1 MPFSMTLDFQNQ
13 GSHLGA
19 KIMKCSKCGYNN
31 LPEGTRDS
39 RCDECG
45 YLLFA
50 EGSNFNTEISNSVT
64 SASTGKRA
72 VNLIGDLII
81 FRFVIT
87 AADLIFS
94 SAGGVSASVTEPGAN
109 WLFGILLIF
118 LYYFLFETG
127 FQRTPAKFI
136 TRTKVVMQDGSKPS
150 NRSIA
155 LRTLVRLVP
164 FLVFSMSSDGTWWHD
179 RWTDTRVVDSER

>member
-1 MPFSMTLDFQNQ
+1 
-13 GSHLGA
+13 
-19 KIMKCSKCGYNN
+19 MKCSKCGYNN
-31 LPEGTRDS
+31 LPEGTRDG

-50 EGSNFNTEISNSVT
+50 EGSNFNTDFSNSVT
-64 SASTGKRA
+64 SASSGKRA
-72 VNLIGDLII
+72 VNLIGDHI
-81 FRFVIT
+81 FVMT
-87 AADLIFS
+87 AVDMISS
-94 SAGGVSASVTEPGAN
+94 SAGGVSASVTEPVIN
-109 WLFGILLIF
+109 WLFDILLIF

-164 FLVFSMSSDGTWWHD
+164 FLVFSMSSDRTCWHD
-179 RWTDTRVVDSER
+179 RWTGTRVVDSKR